1 MVTAFAMRNFLKA
14 AVGCLGMIA
23 GCFSTGEAQD
33 FGGMSFGEAGNFGPP
48 QTSGSSKATV
58 TSYGE
63 ASFVIV
69 TELALPDHW
78 HVYYKNPGTVGLPM
92 EAAFQPVPGFRVEG
106 PFWQIPELGKGLVD
120 FYGYSGKAKM
130 AFRVTPEKDA
140 PPEAMF
146 TTTMTWQMC
155 AEQCAAPE
163 TRNFSVTLKRGDGQ
177 TAPDAA
183 ELTGNM
189 AGLAAP
195 DWAEGLKARISQEGK
210 TVTLHLR
217 TNGRPVPQDSVYF
230 FCNQGEIN
238 PTTPQTFKKLDDSN
252 YELSMQFNDTTDGLY
267 PNNLPDADKGKPLTS
282 LSGILRAGR
291 EGIIITADDR
301 PFSGES
307 QATAAGTGIRPGI
320 FRFHPRSSADG
331 PGGNHVLHVH
341 RRHHPQCHAVCLP
354 GNRPQDY
361 GIRPV
366 RRGGTEKSPGP
377 LPYLRTGHPDFFLD
391 HYCHSDCAES
401 EHV

>member
-92 EAAFQPVPGFRVEG
+92 EAALQPVPGFRVEG

-130 AFRVTPEKDA
+130 AFRVTPEKEA
-140 PPEAMF
+140 PPEATF

-163 TRNFSVTLKRGDGQ
+163 TKNFSVTLKRGNGQ

-183 ELTGNM
+183 E
-189 AGLAAP
+189 
-195 DWAEGLKARISQEGK
+195 
-210 TVTLHLR
+210 
-217 TNGRPVPQDSVYF
+217 
-230 FCNQGEIN
+230 
-238 PTTPQTFKKLDDSN
+238 
-252 YELSMQFNDTTDGLY
+252 
-267 PNNLPDADKGKPLTS
+267 
-282 LSGILRAGR
+282 
-291 EGIIITADDR
+291 
-301 PFSGES
+301 
-307 QATAAGTGIRPGI
+307 
-320 FRFHPRSSADG
+320 
-331 PGGNHVLHVH
+331 
-341 RRHHPQCHAVCLP
+341 
-354 GNRPQDY
+354 
-361 GIRPV
+361 
-366 RRGGTEKSPGP
+366 
-377 LPYLRTGHPDFFLD
+377 
-391 HYCHSDCAES
+391 
-401 EHV
+401 

>member
-33 FGGMSFGEAGNFGPP
+33 FEGMSFGEAGNFGPP

-92 EAAFQPVPGFRVEG
+92 EAALQPMPGFRVEG

-140 PPEAMF
+140 PPEATF

-163 TRNFSVTLKRGDGQ
+163 TKNFSVTLKRGDGQ

-230 FCNQGEIN
+230 SAIRGKSTLPLPKSSKNWMTPIMSCPCNSMTPRTAFT
-238 PTTPQTFKKLDDSN
+238 PTTCRMQT
-252 YELSMQFNDTTDGLY
+252 
-267 PNNLPDADKGKPLTS
+267 
-282 LSGILRAGR
+282 
-291 EGIIITADDR
+291 
-301 PFSGES
+301 
-307 QATAAGTGIRPGI
+307 
-320 FRFHPRSSADG
+320 
-331 PGGNHVLHVH
+331 GGN
-341 RRHHPQCHAVCLP
+341 R
-354 GNRPQDY
+354 
-361 GIRPV
+361 
-366 RRGGTEKSPGP
+366 
-377 LPYLRTGHPDFFLD
+377 
-391 HYCHSDCAES
+391 
-401 EHV
+401 

>member
-58 TSYGE
+58 ISYGE

-92 EAAFQPVPGFRVEG
+92 EGAFQPVPGFRVEG

-140 PPEAMF
+140 PPEATF

-195 DWAEGLKARISQEGK
+195 DWAEGLKAGFPR
-210 TVTLHLR
+210 
-217 TNGRPVPQDSVYF
+217 
-230 FCNQGEIN
+230 
-238 PTTPQTFKKLDDSN
+238 
-252 YELSMQFNDTTDGLY
+252 
-267 PNNLPDADKGKPLTS
+267 KGKPSPCTS
-282 LSGILRAGR
+282 GQTDAPFRRIPSIFSAIRGKSTLPLPKPSKNWMTPIMSCPCNSMTPR
-291 EGIIITADDR
+291 TAFTPTTCR
-301 PFSGES
+301 
-307 QATAAGTGIRPGI
+307 TRTR
-320 FRFHPRSSADG
+320 
-331 PGGNHVLHVH
+331 
-341 RRHHPQCHAVCLP
+341 
-354 GNRPQDY
+354 GNR
-361 GIRPV
+361 
-366 RRGGTEKSPGP
+366 
-377 LPYLRTGHPDFFLD
+377 
-391 HYCHSDCAES
+391 
-401 EHV
+401 

>member
-140 PPEAMF
+140 PPRK
-146 TTTMTWQMC
+146 
-155 AEQCAAPE
+155 PE
-163 TRNFSVTLKRGDGQ
+163 T
-177 TAPDAA
+177 
-183 ELTGNM
+183 
-189 AGLAAP
+189 
-195 DWAEGLKARISQEGK
+195 
-210 TVTLHLR
+210 
-217 TNGRPVPQDSVYF
+217 
-230 FCNQGEIN
+230 
-238 PTTPQTFKKLDDSN
+238 
-252 YELSMQFNDTTDGLY
+252 
-267 PNNLPDADKGKPLTS
+267 
-282 LSGILRAGR
+282 
-291 EGIIITADDR
+291 
-301 PFSGES
+301 
-307 QATAAGTGIRPGI
+307 
-320 FRFHPRSSADG
+320 SAS
-331 PGGNHVLHVH
+331 H
-341 RRHHPQCHAVCLP
+341 
-354 GNRPQDY
+354 
-361 GIRPV
+361 
-366 RRGGTEKSPGP
+366 
-377 LPYLRTGHPDFFLD
+377 
-391 HYCHSDCAES
+391 
-401 EHV
+401 

>member
-58 TSYGE
+58 ISYGE

-92 EAAFQPVPGFRVEG
+92 EGAFQPVPGFRVEG

-140 PPEAMF
+140 PPEATF

-163 TRNFSVTLKRGDGQ
+163 TRIEREHGRACRPRLGGRAES
-177 TAPDAA
+177 PDF
-183 ELTGNM
+183 
-189 AGLAAP
+189 P
-195 DWAEGLKARISQEGK
+195 
-210 TVTLHLR
+210 
-217 TNGRPVPQDSVYF
+217 GRENRHPAPQDKR
-230 FCNQGEIN
+230 
-238 PTTPQTFKKLDDSN
+238 T
-252 YELSMQFNDTTDGLY
+252 
-267 PNNLPDADKGKPLTS
+267 
-282 LSGILRAGR
+282 
-291 EGIIITADDR
+291 
-301 PFSGES
+301 
-307 QATAAGTGIRPGI
+307 
-320 FRFHPRSSADG
+320 PRSAGFRLFFLQS
-331 PGGNHVLHVH
+331 GGNQPYH
-341 RRHHPQCHAVCLP
+341 
-354 GNRPQDY
+354 
-361 GIRPV
+361 
-366 RRGGTEKSPGP
+366 SPK
-377 LPYLRTGHPDFFLD
+377 LQKTG
-391 HYCHSDCAES
+391 
-401 EHV
+401 

>member
-1 MVTAFAMRNFLKA
+1 MVTAFVMRNFLKTA
-14 AVGCLGMIA
+14 AGCLGIIA
-23 GCFSTGEAQD
+23 GCFSTGAAQD
-33 FGGMSFGEAGNFGPP
+33 FGGMSFGEAGDFGPP
-48 QTSGSSKATV
+48 RTSGSSKATV

-63 ASFVIV
+63 VPFVIV
-69 TELALPDHW
+69 TELELPDHW

-92 EAAFQPVPGFRVEG
+92 EAAFQPVSGFRVEG
-106 PFWQIPELGKGLVD
+106 PFWQVPELGKGLVD

-140 PPEAMF
+140 PPEATF

-163 TRNFSVTLKRGDGQ
+163 TRNFNVTLKRGDGQ

-307 QATAAGTGIRPGI
+307 QATAAGTESAPEPSASIPAPPLMGLGEIMFFMFIGGIILNVMPCVFPVIGLKI
-320 FRFHPRSSADG
+320 MGFVQL
-331 PGGNHVLHVH
+331 GGGERKKYWPTH
-341 RRHHPQCHAVCLP
+341 LP
-354 GNRPQDY
+354 SY
-361 GIRPV
+361 WA
-366 RRGGTEKSPGP
+366 S
-377 LPYLRTGHPDFFLD
+377 
-391 HYCHSDCAES
+391 
-401 EHV
+401 

>member
-106 PFWQIPELGKGLVD
+106 PFWQIPEMGKGLVD

-307 QATAAGTGIRPGI
+307 QATAAGTESAPE
-320 FRFHPRSSADG
+320 SSASIPAPPLMG
-331 PGGNHVLHVH
+331 LGEIMFFMFIGGIILNVMPCVFPVIGLKIMGFVQLGGGN
-341 RRHHPQCHAVCLP
+341 
-354 GNRPQDY
+354 G
-361 GIRPV
+361 
-366 RRGGTEKSPGP
+366 KSPGP